1 MWQRL
6 CNSET
11 IYSEVPHQLMGD
23 GCPVKAAIA
32 LKADYLSEEKKRN
45 SSSNYTQHRSVLQTD
60 KACNYSAIPN
70 KEPAFRLMSTLR

>member
-32 LKADYLSEEKKRN
+32 LKADYLSKEKEK
-45 SSSNYTQHRSVLQTD
+45 QQ
-60 KACNYSAIPN
+60 
-70 KEPAFRLMSTLR
+70 